1 MRLLLVPALLLAAA
15 AASFAQ
21 APGAFQPA
29 PAAAPAAAPA
39 PAPAA
44 NASSPAAGGGGGNNI
59 LGNEAPMFDGG
70 TDVLSWDG
78 KHWNINNQR
87 VFRSRLEKFLNAPEQ
102 NDADYKAYQG
112 LLKQIMDL
120 LDPVNYKPANLDQAW
135 GLLHKASNFPIDAGL
150 CDALADAIY
159 STWLANNEQDRMDHA
174 QDTLDHQRSDLEWD
188 SQRAA
193 EELPSPSSSLAAK
206 GDKAAQ
212 ANFAADQKSIRD
224 MKMQPFVQRLA
235 EVNAMIA
242 ANKVKKE
249 ASMLQ
254 SKIEF
259 QSLLVQFFIQR
270 RFQHVVMGT
279 KFYRYLFG
287 DGDSAL
293 HMSKETQNMFL
304 QTSGMPPTLGVLDS
318 TADEAMRDVKEGVDA
333 FLFLL
338 DKKELASASERLGET
353 YVLGEYMP
361 DLRNIP
367 RDKKRQALLFTQK
380 ENQLL
385 SAIDVKDYALAEK
398 LTNDLQAMATDFD
411 ASKPLAAVQTAK
423 TVSAMH
429 LAKAR
434 NAAVSG
440 DRATLEAELKAAME
454 IWPRNPDLAQVSATI
469 FSQADVQQQALADL
483 DRLVSTKN
491 YRQIYDEKVKYIAA
505 TALYPDRQEQLQK
518 ILEQVG
524 KIEEAII
531 RSTEIDQH
539 GDHAGAWEG
548 VEKAVATY
556 PDDPKLNQL
565 RAQLTTEASDF
576 VHTIRTAQDLEKR
589 NETGSS
595 LAWYLKAQKLYPES
609 DFAQQGI
616 ERLVKQIVPD
626 AS

>member
-1 MRLLLVPALLLAAA
+1 
-15 AASFAQ
+15 
-21 APGAFQPA
+21 
-29 PAAAPAAAPA
+29 
-39 PAPAA
+39 
-44 NASSPAAGGGGGNNI
+44 
-59 LGNEAPMFDGG
+59 MFDGG
-70 TDVLSWDG
+70 TDVLNWDG

-102 NDADYKAYQG
+102 NDADYQAYQG
-112 LLKQIMDL
+112 TLKQIMDL
-120 LDPVNYKPANLDQAW
+120 LDPVNYKPANLDKAW
-135 GLLHKASNFPIDAGL
+135 GLLHKASNYPIDAEL
-150 CDALADAIY
+150 CDALANAVY
-159 STWLANNEQDRMDHA
+159 STWLANNEQDRMDRA
-174 QDTLDHQRSDLEWD
+174 ADTLDRQRSDLEWD

-193 EELPSPSSSLAAK
+193 EELPSPSASMAAK

-212 ANFAADQKSIRD
+212 ATFAADQKQIRD
-224 MKMQPFVQRLA
+224 MKMQPYVQRLA
-235 EVNAMIA
+235 EINAMRA
-242 ANKVKKE
+242 AGKVKKE
-249 ASMLQ
+249 ASELQ
-254 SKIEF
+254 AKIEF

-279 KFYRYLFG
+279 RFYRYLFG

-367 RDKKRQALLFTQK
+367 REKKRQTLLFTQK

-491 YRQIYDEKVKYIAA
+491 YRQIYDDKVKYIAA
-505 TALYPDRQEQLQK
+505 TALYPERQEQLQK

-524 KIEEAII
+524 EIEKAII
-531 RSTEIDQH
+531 RSTEVDQH

-565 RAQLTTEASDF
+565 RAQLTTEAADF
-576 VHTIRTAQDLEKR
+576 VHTVKTAQDLENKHQ
-589 NETGSS
+589 TGSS
-595 LAWYLKAQKLYPES
+595 LAWYLKAQKMYPES
-609 DFAQQGI
+609 DFAQEGI
-616 ERLVKQIVPD
+616 TRLVKQIVPD
-626 AS
+626 AGT